1 MYFLTAGAIQQELVN
16 RGSHT
21 LETVPPVGRLQY
33 FLEIAQI
40 QINDWLG
47 YNPMRKTYTDR
58 ISFQTSNWRATLTH
72 RNVKEIRRITVK
84 SYPETFEMDKASIA
98 AVWVGGQIVNFEA
111 IGNLYL
117 PWHSLYWRD
126 GASIEVEYEA
136 GSDQVPRPFQLAL
149 VETIA
154 AALEHGIPWL
164 SEPVADIQSI
174 GMAGVS
180 KSIRLGKGAEKQDG
194 TNLDRILSTYLAGDR
209 KVLYY

>member
-21 LETVPPVGRLQY
+21 LETVPSVERLHY
-33 FLEIAQI
+33 FLEVCQI
-40 QINDWLG
+40 QITDWLG
-47 YNPMRKTYTDR
+47 YNPMRKVYTDR
-58 ISFQTSNWRATLTH
+58 VSFQTSNWRATLTH
-72 RNVKEIRRITVK
+72 QKVRDIRRITVK
-84 SYPETFEMDKASIA
+84 SYSETFEMDKASIA

-117 PWHSLYWRD
+117 PWYSLYWRD
-126 GASIEVEYEA
+126 GASIEIEYEA
-136 GSDQVPRPFQLAL
+136 GSDQVSRGFQLAL

-164 SEPVADIQSI
+164 SEPVADIQNI

>member
-21 LETVPPVGRLQY
+21 LETVPPVGSLQY
-33 FLEIAQI
+33 FLEIAQV

-47 YNPMRKTYTDR
+47 YNPMRTVHTDH
-58 ISFQTSNWRATLTH
+58 ISFKTASWRATLTH
-72 RNVKEIRRITVK
+72 RKVREIRRVTVK
-84 SYPETFEMDKASIA
+84 SYSEAFQMDKDSIA
-98 AVWVGGQIVNFEA
+98 AVWMGGQVINFEA
-111 IGNLYL
+111 IGN
-117 PWHSLYWRD
+117 WRD

-136 GSDQVPRPFQLAL
+136 GSDQVPRAFQLAL

-154 AALEHGIPWL
+154 AALGHGIPWL

-180 KSIRLGKGAEKQDG
+180 KSIRLGKGAEKHDG
-194 TNLDRILSTYLAGDR
+194 TNLDRILATYLARDR